1 MTQSYFYL
9 DNLMDQL
16 TDIPPDSILSRTY
29 FQDEHLK
36 AILFGFAAG
45 QELSEHTASRPAILH
60 FLVGEASVS
69 LGEDNFE
76 IKPGAWIHMQPELPH
91 SIKAKT
97 KLVMILIML

>member
-1 MTQSYFYL
+1 MEQKYFYL
-9 DNLMDQL
+9 DNIMDQL

-29 FQDEHLK
+29 YQDEHLK

-60 FLVGEASVS
+60 FLAGEGSVS
-69 LGEDNFE
+69 LGEDNYE
-76 IKPGAWIHMQPELPH
+76 IKPGAWIYMQPELPH

-97 KLVMILIML
+97 NLIMILIML